1 MSLLGVG
8 RVAAVALSVST
19 FVFLFLH
26 DSWRSDNQFLVP
38 DLILCAALLV
48 AAGLPATWAVATLPT
63 VFGFAGGVFAVS
75 VASYAVRDEVGLPSL
90 LGAVGAVVMALLL
103 ARRRGVTTAA

>member
-1 MSLLGVG
+1 MSLLGFG
-8 RVAAVALSVST
+8 RTAAVALSVST

-38 DLILCAALLV
+38 DLILCAGLLV
-48 AAGLPATWAVATLPT
+48 AAGLPERLAVAVLP
-63 VFGFAGGVFAVS
+63 VAFGFTAGVLAVS
-75 VASYAVRDEVGLPSL
+75 VASYAVRDELGLPSL

-103 ARRRGVTTAA
+103 ARRRRVSPAT

>member
-8 RVAAVALSVST
+8 RVAAAALSVST

-38 DLILCAALLV
+38 DLVLCAGLLV
-48 AAGLPATWAVATLPT
+48 AAVLPARLARSALPVAL
-63 VFGFAGGVFAVS
+63 GFSAGVFAVS
-75 VASYAVRDEVGLPSL
+75 VASYAVRDELGLPSL
-90 LGAVGAVVMALLL
+90 LGAVGAAVMALLL
-103 ARRRGVTTAA
+103 ARERRVAAA

>member
-8 RVAAVALSVST
+8 RMAAVALSVST

-38 DLILCAALLV
+38 DLVLCAGLLV
-48 AAGLPATWAVATLPT
+48 AAGLPARHATAALP
-63 VFGFAGGVFAVS
+63 VVLGFSAGVFAVS
-75 VASYAVRDEVGLPSL
+75 VASYAVRDELGLPSL

-103 ARRRGVTTAA
+103 AGRRRVCAA